1 MSMISTAE
9 AREHFSE
16 LVNRTCYGNERITL
30 TRRGKQI
37 AAIISIED
45 LALLEKLEDELDI
58 KDAIAAMSEVKEKG
72 TISLAEL
79 KKELKLE

>member
-1 MSMISTAE
+1 MNIISTAE

-37 AAIISIED
+37 AAIVSIED
-45 LALLEKLEDELDI
+45 LALLEKIEDELDI
-58 KDAIAAMSEVKEKG
+58 RDAISALSEAKEKG
-72 TISLAEL
+72 TISLHEL